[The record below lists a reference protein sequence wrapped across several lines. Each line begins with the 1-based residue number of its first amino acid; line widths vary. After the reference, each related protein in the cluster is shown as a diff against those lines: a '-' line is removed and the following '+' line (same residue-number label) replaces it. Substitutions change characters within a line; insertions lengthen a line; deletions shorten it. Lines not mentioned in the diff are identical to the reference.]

1 MLHDPANRLTSRGAV
16 TLDGSGAIK
25 PAHLSVLRQIYARLN
40 GADLNWAVTGSLC
53 FALQGV
59 PVSEVHDIDLQSD
72 EAGVYEIERRFA
84 DYVTR
89 KVAVW
94 ESRTIRSHFG
104 VLLIDGVKVELM
116 GEMATRPAEDAAW
129 GEPINL
135 NGIKRFVIVDDM
147 RVPVIDLEHEYEAY
161 LKMGRIEK
169 AQLLRAWLDRP
180 Q

>member
-1 MLHDPANRLTSRGAV
+1 MIDPAF
-16 TLDGSGAIK
+16 LD
-25 PAHLSVLRQIYARLN
+25 VLRTLYRRLA
-40 GADLNWAVTGSLC
+40 GTDINWAVTGSLC

-59 PVSEVHDIDLQSD
+59 PVGEVHDIDLQSD
-72 EAGVYEIERRFA
+72 EAGVYDIERRFA
-84 DYVTR
+84 DNVTR

-129 GEPINL
+129 GEPIDL
-135 NGIKRFVIVDDM
+135 KRIKRFVTVDDM

-169 AQLLRAWLDRP
+169 ARLLRAWLDRP
-180 Q
+180 R